1 MSSFILAREICF
13 QATWE
18 NGAPV
23 LKYKNAAKQD
33 VYNVN
38 IVCASQLLAS
48 IIAICVRCIEAL
60 PLLSTYNQAQCRI
73 VLGSCACKDRL
84 EHCIF
89 CSDLCSLCRASRVV
103 QPCSTTFG
111 CCDTRSVARVVHA
124 LQRSGPSLSS
134 RVGDGWV
141 SFRPTYLGSISRWE
155 AISCVVP
162 PTWKRLQIRMG
173 NQLDLPAT
181 SPTDLAVDL
190 PHLVQKDNLGE
201 RRKRKGNVVEERRWM
216 GIGTTARRSKRDAGT
231 VPK

>member
-141 SFRPTYLGSISRWE
+141 SFRPTFLGSISRWE
-155 AISCVVP
+155 GISCRSTDVETTP
-162 PTWKRLQIRMG
+162 DSHGESIGSARHITDGSGGRF
-173 NQLDLPAT
+173 AT
-181 SPTDLAVDL
+181 SGA
-190 PHLVQKDNLGE
+190 
-201 RRKRKGNVVEERRWM
+201 KRQPR
-216 GIGTTARRSKRDAGT
+216 
-231 VPK
+231 